1 MKHKLPS
8 HYNKEC
14 IKKCLQDTFP
24 NRRQWIINTGLN
36 ISNIFKK
43 YLRLLD
49 YNGEM
54 IELDFDAIYPT
65 CGDNFLAKFPSF
77 YIKHILCYI
86 EQCRADIKKKI
97 DISLPINNDGLR
109 ALIALTLL
117 LPPAN
122 SFRKNNGKG
131 CKGKGKILQNKD
143 NLIYTEVP
151 NPQLLRIFPEGTSL
165 PYTETRI
172 RSEATTN
179 VQPYIMC
186 IQGQEKVSYF
196 VQGDGFFFDF
206 QKEGTLIAAFDF
218 LFKLYQVLHIS
229 YPSSFLNFYNF
240 IDSFIYKINSK
251 PSNIASSL
259 HINICNVGESSI

>member
-54 IELDFDAIYPT
+54 VSLKLDFAVLSNCFMYV
-65 CGDNFLAKFPSF
+65 
-77 YIKHILCYI
+77 
-86 EQCRADIKKKI
+86 
-97 DISLPINNDGLR
+97 DGLR

-151 NPQLLRIFPEGTSL
+151 NPQLLRIFPYNVLQEGTSL